1 MSFTSTA
8 VCVSAV
14 CLLLTSF
21 AAVVKGQ
28 LAAPGESVFF
38 KKGVGGGGL
47 CGDLDDGPGGLHTV
61 TWWYE

>member
-14 CLLLTSF
+14 CV
-21 AAVVKGQ
+21 AVVKGQ